1 MAGVNTLPST
11 DWRSY
16 EGLSRLITALGGDAE
31 ARLVG
36 GAVRD
41 SILGL
46 PVADIDV
53 ATIHLPEEVVQR
65 LKAAHIK
72 TIPTGIAH
80 GTITA
85 VASDMVIEVTTL
97 RRDVETDGRR
107 ATIAFSQDWMEDA
120 ARRDFTINAL
130 YAENGTGAVHDY
142 FNGLADLE
150 ARKVRFI
157 GEPLERIAEDH
168 LRILRY
174 FRFHGRFGQGEPD
187 ADALNACRARAN
199 DLMALSRERISS
211 ELLKILALAHPVPV
225 VQLMFDNGIFAPIL
239 PEVADLIPYVAL
251 VAAEDRTGLGRDAIR
266 GLAALI
272 APDPAVADKLGKRLR
287 LSNLQAKRLALAAA
301 RTEAD
306 IADPEA
312 LAYRVGRQSAVD
324 RLTLLGADAIAI
336 RIADWPVPVLA
347 IRGADILAAGVQS
360 GPEVARILHA
370 VEAQWIATGFPDEAA
385 QRALLAQAIS
395 IRSQ

>member
-1 MAGVNTLPST
+1 MTNLPVNN
-11 DWRSY
+11 WRNAS
-16 EGLSRLITALGGDAE
+16 GLTRLIAALGGDDE

-41 SILGL
+41 SMLGL

-53 ATIHLPEEVVQR
+53 ATIHLPEEVMQR

-85 VASDMVIEVTTL
+85 VANDVVIEVTTL

-107 ATIAFSQDWMEDA
+107 ATIAFSGDWMEDA

-142 FNGLADLE
+142 FGGLADLE

-174 FRFHGRFGQGEPD
+174 FRFHGRFGVGEPD
-187 ADALNACRARAN
+187 ASALDACRARAN

-211 ELLKILALAHPVPV
+211 ELLKILALPNPVPV
-225 VQLMFDNGIFAPIL
+225 VQLMFDNGIFTPIL
-239 PEVADLIPYVAL
+239 PEVTAIAPYAAFVA
-251 VAAEDRTGLGRDAIR
+251 VEDRSGLGRHAIR

-287 LSNLQAKRLALAAA
+287 LSNAQAKRLSLAAA
-301 RTEAD
+301 RTAD
-306 IADPEA
+306 DLAAPEP
-312 LAYRVGRQSAVD
+312 LAYRVGTQSAVD
-324 RLTLLGADAIAI
+324 RLLLLGDTGAAQ
-336 RIADWPVPVLA
+336 RIANWPVPALS

-370 VEAQWIATGFPDEAA
+370 VEAQWIAAGFPDEAT
-385 QRALLAQAIS
+385 QRALLAQAVS
-395 IRSQ
+395 ILSQ